1 MLVDDT
7 KIHSSISSDKDFLC
21 RMISVQYYKVVLSVP
36 NGFKQEFIISIY
48 IMNSCL
54 NYSLISAAST
64 VCLYGNCTLPSS
76 HYIISSGEEDQDIS
90 FMRVY
95 EQSDLG
101 VLFTLSF
108 KLEPAFTILC
118 R

>member
-48 IMNSCL
+48 IMNSW
-54 NYSLISAAST
+54 
-64 VCLYGNCTLPSS
+64 
-76 HYIISSGEEDQDIS
+76 
-90 FMRVY
+90 
-95 EQSDLG
+95 
-101 VLFTLSF
+101 F
-108 KLEPAFTILC
+108 KLQFDKCSKYSMSIW
-118 R
+118 